1 MGGSNTDTP
10 AGQPLWRTPRAFDV
24 ALGVHILER
33 RKALK
38 MSQMALAEA
47 IGLTF
52 QQIQKYERGFNR
64 LSFSRLVDIAHALD
78 CRVADLAGDLDHL
91 STVEPAPREP
101 GAAENHLRETG
112 APELLAAY
120 ATLPAGIRKAL
131 LRLLKEIAAS
141 CATAH
146 G

>member
-10 AGQPLWRTPRAFDV
+10 AGQPLWRTPRTFDV

-38 MSQMALAEA
+38 MSQAALAEA

-78 CRVADLAGDLDHL
+78 CRVVDLAGGLDRL
-91 STVEPAPREP
+91 STVEPALREP
-101 GAAENHLRETG
+101 DAAEIHLRETG

-120 ATLPAGIRKAL
+120 ATLPIKMRKAV
-131 LRLLKEIAAS
+131 LRLMKEMAANCENTS
-141 CATAH
+141 V
-146 G
+146 